1 MDVAKRR
8 VVLVGNP
15 NTGKSTLFNAL
26 SGLTARTGNYAGVT
40 IEKKIGRLEGAASP
54 IELVDLP
61 GTYSLSP
68 RSPDELVAV
77 NVLAGNAVGE
87 PVPDLIV
94 CVINATII
102 KRNLFLVSQLRELGL
117 PMVIA
122 LNMMD
127 AARSRK
133 LDIDC
138 DELSRH
144 LEVPVVPI
152 SASRREGIDR
162 LRQVIEQMLQS
173 PQPAPVLRLMP
184 TAFYSAASTLVNE
197 LSACGGDTAAAVN
210 CPSTL
215 LKSASPFVQSY
226 LIQRALLDQGG
237 EVEKSL
243 VGRDEAKHKLL
254 ESKRASLR
262 GSVGDLNDLECENRY
277 AWSERMVAGVFRTA
291 SEIPHEMTDRLDS
304 VLTHRILGPVFF
316 AAMMLLVFQFIYNWS
331 GVPMGWIESLQQW
344 CVEGVEQVVAPGML
358 RSLMVDGMIGGVG
371 GVVIF
376 LPQIALLFFFLAVL
390 EDCGYMARA
399 AFLVDRIMSFLGLSG
414 KSFLPLM
421 SSFACA
427 VPGIM
432 ATRVIENSRDR
443 FATIF
448 VAPFMSCS
456 ARLPVYLLLISAF
469 VPSMLLGGWLSL
481 QGLVLLAM
489 YFVGVFVAIPTAW
502 ILKRTVLRG
511 DCAPLVMELPEYKWP
526 DWKVILY
533 RVYEACYAF
542 IVRAG
547 TLIFAAS
554 ILIWAAAYFPGDHT
568 QQHRL
573 ERRLADTTDAS
584 SDQVDEW
591 SHELNRENAQLL
603 EVSLLGRAGKII
615 EPLVRPLG
623 WDWRIGVG
631 AIASFPAR
639 EVIIATLGTV
649 YSLGGEVDEED
660 VGLMDAMKAS
670 TWPDGQPVYNL
681 PVALSIM
688 VFFALCAQ
696 CVSTLLVMKRE
707 TNSWRWPIYSF
718 VYMTSL
724 AYLGALVTYQVQA
737 GGELKMLQTESLIV
751 ALIVAF
757 ALAMV
762 ARPRVACMESC
773 YADRQ

>member
-1 MDVAKRR
+1 MQAARRR

-26 SGLTARTGNYAGVT
+26 SGLSARTGNYAGVT
-40 IEKKIGRLEGAASP
+40 IEKKIGRLEGVSSP
-54 IELVDLP
+54 IEVVDLP

-77 NVLAGNAVGE
+77 SVLAGTAAGE

-94 CVINATII
+94 CVVNATII

-117 PMVIA
+117 PIIVA

-127 AARSRK
+127 AARARK

-162 LRQVIEQMLQS
+162 LRQTIEHVLVA
-173 PQPAPVLRLMP
+173 PQAPPPLKLMP
-184 TAFYSAASTLVNE
+184 SGFYQAAAKLSERWSNSASTADVASGQLNKPNSSTATAEPTAVLTSE
-197 LSACGGDTAAAVN
+197 SA
-210 CPSTL
+210 L
-215 LKSASPFVQSY
+215 LTQASSQVRSY
-226 LIQRALLDQGG
+226 LVQRAILDHGG
-237 EVEKSL
+237 EVERL
-243 VGRDEAKHKLL
+243 LTGRDEAKRLQL
-254 ESKRASLR
+254 AEVREELRSSL
-262 GSVGDLNDLECENRY
+262 GDLNDLECESRY
-277 AWSERMVAGVFRTA
+277 GWSERMVASVFRTS
-291 SEIPHEMTDRLDS
+291 SEIPHELTDRLDS
-304 VLTHRILGPVFF
+304 VLTHRVFGPLCF
-316 AAMMLLVFQFIYNWS
+316 AAMMLLVFQFIYSWS
-331 GVPMGWIESLQQW
+331 GVPMGWIEEGQQL
-344 CVEGVEQVVAPGML
+344 CVDVVELFVGPGML
-358 RSLMVDGMIGGVG
+358 RSLIVDGIIGGVG

-376 LPQIALLFFFLAVL
+376 LPQIALLFFFLAIL

-399 AFLVDRIMSFLGLSG
+399 AFLVDRIMSLLGLSG

-432 ATRVIENSRDR
+432 ATRVIENSKDR

-469 VPSMLLGGWLSL
+469 VPSVLLGGWLSL

-489 YFVGVFVAIPTAW
+489 YFVGVLVAIPTAW
-502 ILKRTVLRG
+502 LLKRTVLHSET
-511 DCAPLVMELPEYKWP
+511 APLVLELPEYKWP

-542 IVRAG
+542 VVRAG

-554 ILIWAAAYFPGDHT
+554 ILIWAAAYFPGNHT
-568 QQHRL
+568 AQFRL
-573 ERRLADTTDAS
+573 ERILANAEDLS
-584 SDQVDEW
+584 SDQLNET
-591 SHELNRENAQLL
+591 ELKLNQENARLL
-603 EVSLLGRAGKII
+603 EVSFLGRAGKMI
-615 EPLVRPLG
+615 EPIVRPLG

-649 YSLGGEVDEED
+649 YSLGGDVDEED
-660 VGLMDAMKAS
+660 AGLMDAMKAS
-670 TWPDGQPVYNL
+670 TWPDGRPVYNL

-707 TNSWRWPIYSF
+707 TNSWRWPVFSF
-718 VYMTSL
+718 TYMTTL
-724 AYLGALVTYQVQA
+724 AYLGALFTYQI
-737 GGELKMLQTESLIV
+737 SS
-751 ALIVAF
+751 
-757 ALAMV
+757 
-762 ARPRVACMESC
+762 RWW
-773 YADRQ
+773 

>member
-1 MDVAKRR
+1 MQAARRR

-26 SGLTARTGNYAGVT
+26 SGLSARTGNYAGVT
-40 IEKKIGRLEGAASP
+40 IEKKIGRLEGVSSP
-54 IELVDLP
+54 IEVVDLP

-77 NVLAGNAVGE
+77 SVLAGTAAGE

-94 CVINATII
+94 CVVNATII

-117 PMVIA
+117 PIIVA

-127 AARSRK
+127 AARARK

-162 LRQVIEQMLQS
+162 LRQTIEHVLVA
-173 PQPAPVLRLMP
+173 PQAPPPLKLMP
-184 TAFYSAASTLVNE
+184 SGFYQAAAKLSERWSNSASTADVASGQLNKPNSSTATAEPTAVLTSE
-197 LSACGGDTAAAVN
+197 SA
-210 CPSTL
+210 L
-215 LKSASPFVQSY
+215 LTQASSQVRSY
-226 LIQRALLDQGG
+226 LVQRAILDHGG
-237 EVEKSL
+237 EVERL
-243 VGRDEAKHKLL
+243 LTGRDEAKRLQL
-254 ESKRASLR
+254 AEVREELRSSL
-262 GSVGDLNDLECENRY
+262 GDLNDLECESRY
-277 AWSERMVAGVFRTA
+277 GWSERMVASVFRTS
-291 SEIPHEMTDRLDS
+291 SEIPHELTDRLDS
-304 VLTHRILGPVFF
+304 VLTHRVFGPLCF
-316 AAMMLLVFQFIYNWS
+316 AAMMLLVFQFIYSWS
-331 GVPMGWIESLQQW
+331 GVPMGWIEEGQQI
-344 CVEGVEQVVAPGML
+344 CVDVVELFVGPGML
-358 RSLMVDGMIGGVG
+358 RSLIVDGIIGGVG

-376 LPQIALLFFFLAVL
+376 LPQIALLFFFLAIL

-399 AFLVDRIMSFLGLSG
+399 AFLVDRIMSLLGLSG

-432 ATRVIENSRDR
+432 ATRVIENSKDR

-469 VPSMLLGGWLSL
+469 VPSVLLGGWLSL

-489 YFVGVFVAIPTAW
+489 YFVGVLVAIPTAW
-502 ILKRTVLRG
+502 LLKRTVLHSET
-511 DCAPLVMELPEYKWP
+511 APLVLELPEYKWP

-542 IVRAG
+542 VVRAG

-554 ILIWAAAYFPGDHT
+554 ILIWAAAYFPGNHT
-568 QQHRL
+568 AQFRL
-573 ERRLADTTDAS
+573 ERILANAEDLS
-584 SDQVDEW
+584 SDQLNET
-591 SHELNRENAQLL
+591 ELKLNQENARLL
-603 EVSLLGRAGKII
+603 EVSFLGRAGKMI
-615 EPLVRPLG
+615 EPIVRPLG

-649 YSLGGEVDEED
+649 YSLGGDVDEED
-660 VGLMDAMKAS
+660 AGLMDAMKAS
-670 TWPDGQPVYNL
+670 TWPDGRPVYNL

-707 TNSWRWPIYSF
+707 TNSWRWPVFSF
-718 VYMTSL
+718 TYMTTL
-724 AYLGALVTYQVQA
+724 AYLGALFTYQI
-737 GGELKMLQTESLIV
+737 SS
-751 ALIVAF
+751 
-757 ALAMV
+757 
-762 ARPRVACMESC
+762 RWW
-773 YADRQ
+773 